1 MNIREKLIHL
11 HHCRGI
17 GWKSIR
23 KVLTSDPSLRQIFQW
38 PLDTWQEIL
47 SLSPSK
53 LHLFFQDLHSIDIV
67 KQIRQYS
74 SNQIECMTIMDDDY
88 PYLLKQIFD
97 PPWVLYLKGKRGLLG
112 EIPALGVVGAR
123 KPSKYGQ
130 EALKLI
136 LPPLLHKGYV
146 IISGGAAGID
156 ALSHKISL
164 YEKGKTIGVLGGG
177 HFYIYPKENMPLAIE
192 IMKKGLLISEVPPA
206 RRPEPWM
213 FPMRNRIISG
223 LSQGVFII
231 EAKQNSGSLITA
243 QYALEHGRDVF
254 ALPGNIT
261 SELSQGSNLLIQ
273 DGAKLVLHAKDIEA
287 EINRNIHF

>member
-1 MNIREKLIHL
+1 MKIRERLIHL

-23 KVLTSDPSLRQIFQW
+23 KVLSHDPSLTHMYHW
-38 PLDTWQEIL
+38 TTAEWQEIL
-47 SLSPSK
+47 TLSPSN
-53 LHLFFQDLHSIDIV
+53 LQPFLSDLHSIEIE
-67 KQIRQYS
+67 KQIRQYA
-74 SNQIECMTIMDDDY
+74 SNEIECMTIMDSDY
-88 PYLLKQIFD
+88 PYLLKQIYD
-97 PPWVLYLKGKRGLLG
+97 PPWVLYLKGRRSLLG
-112 EIPALGVVGAR
+112 DTPALGVVGAR
-123 KPSKYGQ
+123 KPSLYGQ

-136 LPPLLHKGYV
+136 LPPLIKKGFV
-146 IISGGAAGID
+146 INSGAAAGID

-164 YEKGKTIGVLGGG
+164 DEKGKTIGVLGGG

-192 IMKKGLLISEVPPA
+192 IMKKGLLISEIPPQ

-231 EAKQNSGSLITA
+231 EAKQHSGSLITA

-254 ALPGNIT
+254 ALPGNVT
-261 SELSQGSNLLIQ
+261 SELSYGSNLMIQ
-273 DGAKLVLHAKDIEA
+273 DGAKMVLHAGDIEV
-287 EINRNIHF
+287 EFKRH